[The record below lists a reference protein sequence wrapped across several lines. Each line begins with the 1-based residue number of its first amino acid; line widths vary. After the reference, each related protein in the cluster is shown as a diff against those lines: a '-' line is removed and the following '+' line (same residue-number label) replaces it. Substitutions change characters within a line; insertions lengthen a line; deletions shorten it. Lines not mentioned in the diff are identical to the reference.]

1 MASIILLCVL
11 GLSGVSA
18 TVETDLEALRSLQ
31 KYSRAHDDEMV
42 RELAAAFLKKYPGSR
57 YVPDV
62 RFIDAEH
69 EKEPEEAIRKFRLV
83 MDKYRAYPRRDFA
96 QFRICEIYELLG
108 SWERLQAESRS
119 GMMNFPKSRYFTPFE
134 LFFCG
139 ASVRLYQFDQAR
151 RAGSE
156 ITRHESDADY
166 MASALLMD
174 AHSTRRIQGYSRE
187 YIYALRDMLV
197 AHERHH
203 LHPTVILLL
212 GDFYE
217 NTGDPGRALSA
228 YEDLAG
234 KYPRS
239 PEAAMVSE
247 RLETLRKKG
256 VKKQPYAPDK
266 KTIEKASSIDIS
278 PEMRVSDE
286 NMETAE
292 YYCVAIGPI
301 PSGER
306 AVDIQH
312 IIKNFGSVK
321 TVRIREGF
329 IHYVGR
335 RRTAEEAMTLKIELA
350 EEYGINGSIVLFTG
364 NDQQQYIYGEEQ

>member
-1 MASIILLCVL
+1 MVLCCL

-18 TVETDLEALRSLQ
+18 TAETDLEALRTIQ
-31 KYSRAHDDEMV
+31 KYSRAHDDERV
-42 RELAAAFLKKYPGSR
+42 PELCLAFLKKFPRSR

-62 RFIDAEH
+62 RLIDAEH
-69 EKEPEEAIRKFRLV
+69 EREPEEAIRKFRLV
-83 MDKYRAYPRRDFA
+83 MDKHRAHPRRDFA
-96 QFRICEIYELLG
+96 QYRICEIHELLG
-108 SWERLQAESRS
+108 SWERLQTESRS
-119 GMMNFPKSRYFTPFE
+119 GMINFPKSRYFTAFE

-139 ASVRLYQFDQAR
+139 ASIRLYQFDQAR

-156 ITRHESDADY
+156 IARHESDADY
-166 MASALLMD
+166 LASALLMD
-174 AHSTRRIQGYSRE
+174 AHSARRINGYSRE
-187 YIYALRDMLV
+187 YIYALRELLI

-203 LHPTVILLL
+203 LRPTVILLL

-217 NTGDPGRALSA
+217 NTGDAGRARSA
-228 YEDLAG
+228 YEDLAER
-234 KYPRS
+234 YPRS
-239 PEAAMVSE
+239 PEAAMVNE
-247 RLETLRKKG
+247 RLEALRKRG

-278 PEMRVSDE
+278 PEMKISDDS
-286 NMETAE
+286 MESAE

-312 IIKNFGSVK
+312 IIRNFGSVK

-335 RRTAEEAMTLKIELA
+335 RRSAEEAMTLKIELA
-350 EEYGINGSIVLFTG
+350 EEYGINGSIVLFSG